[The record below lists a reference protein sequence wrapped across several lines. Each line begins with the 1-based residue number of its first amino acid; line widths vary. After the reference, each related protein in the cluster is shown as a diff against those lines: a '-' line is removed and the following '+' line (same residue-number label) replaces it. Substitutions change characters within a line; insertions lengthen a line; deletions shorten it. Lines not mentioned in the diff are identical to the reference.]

1 MIKMFQ
7 IVKRK
12 RYVKY
17 KAPKFQISFSRNYSE
32 KTKMK
37 QNEFEIKDD
46 GYNENLNYGNP
57 LGVHNK

>member
-7 IVKRK
+7 IIKRK

-17 KAPKFQISFSRNYSE
+17 EAPKFQISFSRNYSE

-37 QNEFEIKDD
+37 QNEFEIKEG
-46 GYNENLNYGNP
+46 GYNENFN
-57 LGVHNK
+57 